1 VYPNLF
7 KRKIIPILMQEQIK
21 KKYLITGITGFT
33 GPHLANE
40 LFSSGYDVAGLVRTP
55 GSEKD
60 ILDTV
65 SRENFDK
72 ITFFYG
78 DIIDQD
84 YMNKLFSEN
93 KFDGV
98 FHLAAL
104 SHPPTSFKKPRECFL
119 VNALGTV
126 NIVDAIEKH
135 QPSCKLMYCSTPEVY
150 GIVQPK
156 DCPILEDSPLRPPSP
171 YSRSKEVADN
181 YVRDRAKFN
190 KNLNFFV
197 TRAFSN
203 TGPRRP
209 KNFSIASDAH
219 QIARILEGKQ
229 EKIINVGTL
238 SSKRP
243 VMDVRDCVRGYNL
256 LMQNFV
262 SGEIYNFGG
271 DILYSIGELLDKMI
285 EISGLSEVKKVV
297 DPNLVRK
304 IDIPI
309 QYTDSTK
316 MINQT
321 GWKQQIPI
329 VKTLTDLLDYHIL
342 EVKNER

>member
-1 VYPNLF
+1 
-7 KRKIIPILMQEQIK
+7 MQEKAK
-21 KKYLITGITGFT
+21 KTYLITGITGFT

-40 LFSSGYDVAGLVRTP
+40 LISSGYNVAGLVRNK

-65 SRENFDK
+65 SQENFNK
-72 ITFFYG
+72 IKFFYG
-78 DIIDQD
+78 DISDND
-84 YMNKLFSEN
+84 YIVKLFSEN

-104 SHPPTSFKKPRECFL
+104 SHPPTSFKIPREYF
-119 VNALGTV
+119 VTNSLGTV
-126 NIVDAIEKH
+126 NIVDSIEKH
-135 QPSCKLMYCSTPEVY
+135 QPTCKLHYCSTPEVY
-150 GIVQPK
+150 GIVKPE
-156 DCPILEDSPLRPPSP
+156 DCPITENTPIRPPSP
-171 YSRSKEVADN
+171 YARSKEVADN

-190 KNLNFFV
+190 KNLEFFV

-209 KNFSIASDAH
+209 KNFSVASDAY

-229 EKIINVGTL
+229 EPVIKVGNL
-238 SSKRP
+238 ESKRP
-243 VMDVRDCVRGYNL
+243 VMDVRDCVRGYSL

-271 DILYSIGELLDKMI
+271 DNLYSMGELLDKMI
-285 EISGLSEVKKVV
+285 QISGLKNVQKIT
-297 DPNLVRK
+297 DPNLIRK

-316 MINQT
+316 MKNQT

-329 VKTLTDLLDYHIL
+329 ETTLKDLLNYHIQK
-342 EVKNER
+342 VKNGS